1 MRPTRSYPSASPI
14 ELSPE
19 RRRRQTRPAQATLT
33 LDSRP
38 APSFHRAPF
47 GAVDHPL
54 SVTDAPRGRARYGTP
69 SPVSSDVVRPRPLRC
84 AGSRAAVPVP
94 ATRRSG
100 HWRPRPSRRS
110 RGNGTTTSVFSHPH
124 ERGPSLLPNPDRTRP
139 RGQGGN
145 SLGGAKSCATAV
157 TKVAH
162 VCGIEPRP
170 FPVSGFQY
178 SAREEEA
185 ADRQLAS

>member
-1 MRPTRSYPSASPI
+1 MTPEPAVSAARYAALASGV
-14 ELSPE
+14 LFSDLRALWGALAARL
-19 RRRRQTRPAQATLT
+19 RRFP
-33 LDSRP
+33 
-38 APSFHRAPF
+38 
-47 GAVDHPL
+47 G
-54 SVTDAPRGRARYGTP
+54 GRAGACNP
-69 SPVSSDVVRPRPLRC
+69 AVGPLAAAPV
-84 AGSRAAVPVP
+84 AEI
-94 ATRRSG
+94 
-100 HWRPRPSRRS
+100 H
-110 RGNGTTTSVFSHPH
+110 GNGTTTSVFNHPH

-139 RGQGGN
+139 GGQGED